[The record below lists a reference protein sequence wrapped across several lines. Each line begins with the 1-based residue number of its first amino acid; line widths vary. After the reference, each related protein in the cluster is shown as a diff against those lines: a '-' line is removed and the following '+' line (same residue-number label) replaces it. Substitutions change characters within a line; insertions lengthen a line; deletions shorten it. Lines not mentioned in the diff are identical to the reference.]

1 MVYFTSVYKVESF
14 KSSYM
19 TNAQASSHRVRNLSI
34 LYHLYITVLCFLLQ
48 TVRDHRV
55 LSRLA
60 DTITTWD
67 EITTLGLELSCNPN
81 DVARL
86 RSENRS
92 IKGAAYEI
100 LRSFYSRNINSHSSI
115 ALTLREALTELGK
128 GVFVFNLGLEGLST

>member
-1 MVYFTSVYKVESF
+1 MSYF
-14 KSSYM
+14 
-19 TNAQASSHRVRNLSI
+19 H
-34 LYHLYITVLCFLLQ
+34 CFLQ
-48 TVRDHRV
+48 TARDHKMLCRV
-55 LSRLA
+55 A

-100 LRSFYSRNINSHSSI
+100 LRSFYSRTTRSDKSMET
-115 ALTLREALTELGK
+115 TLREALRELGK
-128 GVFVFNLGLEGLST
+128 EALALNLGLVDSNTDVT